1 MADEVKKETQ
11 TAEAPKEPTLDEL
24 KAEIANLKKAI
35 SASNADASKRKKE
48 AEEWQ
53 GKYKATLD
61 EQTKQKLEAE
71 QASKAIA
78 EELAAYKAKERIA
91 SYTAKLMASGF
102 DSKSA
107 ADMASVL
114 PESVP
119 DSFFDSQKAF
129 VEALK
134 QEQKTQK
141 INSQP
146 TLPAGTA
153 HRHDGRDGPVNLL
166 GSSRLREFLVS
177 GCVLFHSDI
186 REIPPQDRV
195 SAMLQATREDCAL
208 ELLDRPGHGREALAK
223 LGDGDPGSRE
233 AGRYRRA
240 VPSVDRDFHHAIARR
255 HVGDR
260 GDDGV
265 MVDDVARR
273 SSQEALLGPVEIG
286 ELVALLA
293 LSQRGRA
300 HSTCCRAMAR
310 PLPR

>member
-11 TAEAPKEPTLDEL
+11 TPEAPKEPTLDEL

-78 EELAAYKAKERIA
+78 EELAAYKAKERVA

-153 HRHDGRDGPVNLL
+153 PTGADA
-166 GSSRLREFLVS
+166 EAA
-177 GCVLFHSDI
+177 
-186 REIPPQDRV
+186 EI
-195 SAMLQATREDCAL
+195 
-208 ELLDRPGHGREALAK
+208 AK
-223 LGDGDPGSRE
+223 ILKA
-233 AGRYRRA
+233 AG
-240 VPSVDRDFHHAIARR
+240 
-255 HVGDR
+255 
-260 GDDGV
+260 
-265 MVDDVARR
+265 
-273 SSQEALLGPVEIG
+273 L
-286 ELVALLA
+286 
-293 LSQRGRA
+293 
-300 HSTCCRAMAR
+300 
-310 PLPR
+310 